1 MAAFAG
7 IASKNYDP
15 NVSYQVYVV
24 ALLAL
29 AFALLLV
36 KILIVIATSPICNGT
51 DKETKGSYSIKG
63 HIPISVISQ

>member
-1 MAAFAG
+1 M
-7 IASKNYDP
+7 
-15 NVSYQVYVV
+15 V

-51 DKETKGSYSIKG
+51 DKETKSSYSTKDY
-63 HIPISVISQ
+63 IPIAVISREQTEYPNGS